1 MRTTSLRE
9 MDSRGTKL
17 PGGDLAWARGP
28 IARGVR
34 SAFDRAVLG
43 PIVQY
48 YGHTKV
54 TGLENLKGLR
64 PPFLIAANHASH
76 LDTPAILMALPSR
89 LRRRTLVA
97 AASDYFFDAPWKGVM
112 VALALGAI
120 AVERRRASRRSLRT
134 LRGLLA
140 EGWNIIVF
148 PEGGRSPDGH
158 LRSGKRGV
166 AHLAV
171 AAGVPVL
178 PVGVLG
184 TFAVHAR
191 RLPLAQ
197 AGSLRGAL
205 RLPPDAN
212 SVECGR
218 LGGGTDAHSDRGD
231 HGVHRGADRA
241 GDFNGPAC
249 GPPAGPGRCRP
260 TGVALVLSSNATDH
274 DAEVTDPVD
283 ARTDGDFDL
292 PRRVGYNRGAAWSS
306 GSSSGS

>member
-1 MRTTSLRE
+1 MRTSSLRE
-9 MDSRGTKL
+9 IGSRGTRL
-17 PGGDLAWARGP
+17 PGGDLSWTRGP

-34 SAFDRAVLG
+34 ATFDKVVLG
-43 PIVQY
+43 PIVEY

-76 LDTPAILMALPSR
+76 LDTPAILMALPPR

-120 AVERRRASRRSLRT
+120 AVERRRASRQSLRT

-148 PEGGRSPDGH
+148 PEGGRSPDGR

-178 PVGVLG
+178 PVGLLG
-184 TFAVHAR
+184 TFAAMPAGSPWPKKGHIEVHFGSPLMPTRSDAADSGAAR
-191 RLPLAQ
+191 MRMVTEGIMASIEGLTGQEISVDQPTAPQAGAPLA
-197 AGSLRGAL
+197 AR
-205 RLPPDAN
+205 
-212 SVECGR
+212 
-218 LGGGTDAHSDRGD
+218 
-231 HGVHRGADRA
+231 
-241 GDFNGPAC
+241 PAW
-249 GPPAGPGRCRP
+249 RW
-260 TGVALVLSSNATDH
+260 
-274 DAEVTDPVD
+274 
-283 ARTDGDFDL
+283 
-292 PRRVGYNRGAAWSS
+292 Y
-306 GSSSGS
+306 